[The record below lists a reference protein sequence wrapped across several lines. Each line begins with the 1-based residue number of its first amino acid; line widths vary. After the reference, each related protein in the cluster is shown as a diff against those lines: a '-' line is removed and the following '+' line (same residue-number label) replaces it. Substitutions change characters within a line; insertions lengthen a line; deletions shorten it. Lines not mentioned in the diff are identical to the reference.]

1 MNLPKNRNMTEEKIT
16 ISIHNPDSVDD
27 NGRRMN
33 TVQNK
38 GSKYDNPF
46 KGVEVNTISKP
57 K

>member
-1 MNLPKNRNMTEEKIT
+1 MTEYKIT